1 MQETFIVWVYLT
13 VLCCCCCFWGNIT
26 LWLCVWVCVYV
37 DVYNYFVCVRF
48 QASLSVCVFA
58 VVLSGHLLLELLI
71 PPPQVL
77 CSCCALICWYT
88 WSVISL
94 YAYSACCREILTLS
108 MRRSLLLNTSRAFTY
123 QVSDVKGKF
132 ISAFTPRWCGNCTPL
147 GQRLGEEAL
156 KKERTEWA
164 ARRWSWPSHF
174 DAYVAQKYWPGL

>member
-1 MQETFIVWVYLT
+1 MYECVCVCECVQL
-13 VLCCCCCFWGNIT
+13 
-26 LWLCVWVCVYV
+26 LCVCMFSSL
-37 DVYNYFVCVRF
+37 FVCLCVCSCPVRSF
-48 QASLSVCVFA
+48 VAGAINS
-58 VVLSGHLLLELLI
+58 
-71 PPPQVL
+71 PQVL

-108 MRRSLLLNTSRAFTY
+108 MRCSLLLNTSRAFTY

-156 KKERTEWA
+156 NRERTEWA